1 MVYGRSVAGR
11 QRAKSLSQ
19 LSIRAIFYC
28 VGSNHKMQL
37 RYLSILFFQKIQT
50 VYKRTAYWN
59 RFTKDEK
66 KIDVPPEPCHN
77 LFQRFL
83 IE

>member
-1 MVYGRSVAGR
+1 
-11 QRAKSLSQ
+11 
-19 LSIRAIFYC
+19 
-28 VGSNHKMQL
+28 MQL